1 MKKLINDM
9 NSYAK
14 NSNLAS
20 RVSYVVDGED
30 GASNV
35 EIVVWISVV
44 LIIATVLYLFKDAI
58 IGFLQRAIN
67 RVDNLGTGKNDA
79 DDSTYNNNGY

>member
-1 MKKLINDM
+1 MKNLM
-9 NSYAK
+9 N
-14 NSNLAS
+14 
-20 RVSYVVDGED
+20 RVSYVMDGED

-44 LIIATVLYLFKDAI
+44 LIIATVLYLFKDSI

-67 RVDNLGTGKNDA
+67 RVDNLGIGGK
-79 DDSTYNNNGY
+79 STNTTYDNGIKN

>member
-1 MKKLINDM
+1 MKNFMNRIN
-9 NSYAK
+9 
-14 NSNLAS
+14 
-20 RVSYVVDGED
+20 YVMDSED

-67 RVDNLGTGKNDA
+67 RVNNLGVGNAATGDH
-79 DDSTYNNNGY
+79 TYDN

>member
-1 MKKLINDM
+1 MKNLIN
-9 NSYAK
+9 
-14 NSNLAS
+14 
-20 RVSYVVDGED
+20 RVSYCLDGED

-58 IGFLQRAIN
+58 IGFLERAIN
-67 RVDNLGTGKNDA
+67 RVNGLGSGVNSHDG
-79 DDSTYNNNGY
+79 DYIP

>member
-1 MKKLINDM
+1 MKNLMNRINYVM
-9 NSYAK
+9 NS
-14 NSNLAS
+14 
-20 RVSYVVDGED
+20 ED

-67 RVDNLGTGKNDA
+67 RVNNLGVGNAAAGDH
-79 DDSTYNNNGY
+79 TYDN

>member
-1 MKKLINDM
+1 MKNLMNRIN
-9 NSYAK
+9 
-14 NSNLAS
+14 
-20 RVSYVVDGED
+20 YVTSGED

-67 RVDNLGTGKNDA
+67 RVNGLGTGNSTVDNQ
-79 DDSTYNNNGY
+79 TYN

>member
-1 MKKLINDM
+1 MKNLM
-9 NSYAK
+9 N
-14 NSNLAS
+14 
-20 RVSYVVDGED
+20 RVSFVMDGED

-67 RVDNLGTGKNDA
+67 RVNGLGSGSKTTNTSY
-79 DDSTYNNNGY
+79 DDGI

>member
-1 MKKLINDM
+1 MKYLM
-9 NSYAK
+9 N
-14 NSNLAS
+14 
-20 RVSYVVDGED
+20 RVSYVMDGVD

-67 RVDNLGTGKNDA
+67 RVNNLGVGRA
-79 DDSTYNNNGY
+79 DGDNTYDN

>member
-1 MKKLINDM
+1 MK
-9 NSYAK
+9 
-14 NSNLAS
+14 NLVN
-20 RVSYVVDGED
+20 RVSYVMDGEE
-30 GASNV
+30 GSSNV

-67 RVDNLGTGKNDA
+67 RVNNLGVGR
-79 DDSTYNNNGY
+79 DSSNNSYDN

>member
-1 MKKLINDM
+1 MKNFMNRIN
-9 NSYAK
+9 
-14 NSNLAS
+14 
-20 RVSYVVDGED
+20 YVMDSED

-44 LIIATVLYLFKDAI
+44 LIIASVLYLFKDAI

-67 RVDNLGTGKNDA
+67 RVNNLGVGNAAAGDH
-79 DDSTYNNNGY
+79 TYDN

>member
-1 MKKLINDM
+1 MKNLM
-9 NSYAK
+9 N
-14 NSNLAS
+14 
-20 RVSYVVDGED
+20 RVSYVMDGED

-58 IGFLQRAIN
+58 IGFLNRAIN
-67 RVDNLGTGKNDA
+67 RVNGLGTGNATA
-79 DDSTYNNNGY
+79 DDQTFNN

>member
-1 MKKLINDM
+1 MKNLM
-9 NSYAK
+9 N
-14 NSNLAS
+14 
-20 RVSYVVDGED
+20 RVSYVMDGED

-67 RVDNLGTGKNDA
+67 RVNNLGVGNAAA
-79 DDSTYNNNGY
+79 DNQEYNN

>member
-1 MKKLINDM
+1 MKSLLN
-9 NSYAK
+9 
-14 NSNLAS
+14 
-20 RVSYVVDGED
+20 RVSYVMDGED

-44 LIIATVLYLFKDAI
+44 LIIATVLYLFKDSI

-67 RVDNLGTGKNDA
+67 RVDNLGVGKNA
-79 DDSTYNNNGY
+79 TSDSYGSTPN

>member
-1 MKKLINDM
+1 MKNLM
-9 NSYAK
+9 N
-14 NSNLAS
+14 
-20 RVSYVVDGED
+20 RVSYVMDGED

-67 RVDNLGTGKNDA
+67 RVNNLGVGNATA
-79 DDSTYNNNGY
+79 DDQTYNN

>member
-1 MKKLINDM
+1 MKNFMNRIN
-9 NSYAK
+9 
-14 NSNLAS
+14 
-20 RVSYVVDGED
+20 YVMDSED

-67 RVDNLGTGKNDA
+67 RVNNLGVGNAAAGDH
-79 DDSTYNNNGY
+79 TYDN

>member
-1 MKKLINDM
+1 MKNLVSRIN
-9 NSYAK
+9 
-14 NSNLAS
+14 
-20 RVSYVVDGED
+20 YVMDGEE
-30 GASNV
+30 GSSNV

-67 RVDNLGTGKNDA
+67 RVNNLGVGRQDGQN
-79 DDSTYNNNGY
+79 TYDN

>member
-1 MKKLINDM
+1 MKSLLNKI
-9 NSYAK
+9 
-14 NSNLAS
+14 
-20 RVSYVVDGED
+20 SYVMDCED

-58 IGFLQRAIN
+58 IGFLNKAIG
-67 RVDNLGTGKNDA
+67 RVDNLGVGNANVGVGQYD
-79 DDSTYNNNGY
+79 N

>member
-1 MKKLINDM
+1 MKNLM
-9 NSYAK
+9 N
-14 NSNLAS
+14 
-20 RVSYVVDGED
+20 RISYVTSGED

-58 IGFLQRAIN
+58 IGFLERAIG
-67 RVDNLGTGKNDA
+67 RVNSLGSGKNQATPGAYD
-79 DDSTYNNNGY
+79 N

>member
-1 MKKLINDM
+1 MKNLM
-9 NSYAK
+9 N
-14 NSNLAS
+14 
-20 RVSYVVDGED
+20 RVSYVMDGED

-67 RVDNLGTGKNDA
+67 RVNGLGSGKNSA
-79 DDSTYNNNGY
+79 NTTYE

>member
-1 MKKLINDM
+1 MKNLM
-9 NSYAK
+9 N
-14 NSNLAS
+14 
-20 RVSYVVDGED
+20 RVSYVMDGED

-44 LIIATVLYLFKDAI
+44 LIIATVLYLFKDSI

-67 RVDNLGTGKNDA
+67 RVNNLGTGGKTTNTTY
-79 DDSTYNNNGY
+79 DDGI

>member
-1 MKKLINDM
+1 MKNLMNRIN
-9 NSYAK
+9 
-14 NSNLAS
+14 
-20 RVSYVVDGED
+20 YVTSGED

-58 IGFLQRAIN
+58 IGFLNRAIGRVN
-67 RVDNLGTGKNDA
+67 GLGVGNSSVDNQ
-79 DDSTYNNNGY
+79 TYN

>member
-1 MKKLINDM
+1 MKNLM
-9 NSYAK
+9 N
-14 NSNLAS
+14 
-20 RVSYVVDGED
+20 RVSYVMDGED

-67 RVDNLGTGKNDA
+67 RVNNLGVGNATA
-79 DDSTYNNNGY
+79 DDPTYNN

>member
-1 MKKLINDM
+1 MRKMKNFMNRIN
-9 NSYAK
+9 
-14 NSNLAS
+14 
-20 RVSYVVDGED
+20 YVMDSED

-67 RVDNLGTGKNDA
+67 RVNNLGVGNAAAGDH
-79 DDSTYNNNGY
+79 TYDN